1 MTDCMIVD
9 DSSVIR
15 KLVRGILE
23 PLKFS
28 CTDAEN
34 GKIALDACLKKM
46 PQLIMLDW
54 NMPVM
59 DGMEFLRQLRA
70 APGGKAPVIIFCTTD
85 GSRER
90 IEAAMT
96 AGATDFIMKPF
107 DEETVIGKL
116 SHNGILEA

>member
-1 MTDCMIVD
+1 MKDCMIVD

-23 PLKFS
+23 PLKFN

-34 GKIALDACLKKM
+34 GKIALDSCLQKM
-46 PQLIMLDW
+46 PELIMLDW

-59 DGMEFLRQLRA
+59 DGMEFLHKLRA
-70 APGGKAPVIIFCTTD
+70 APGGDKPVIIFCTTD
-85 GSRER
+85 GSKER
-90 IEAAMT
+90 IEAAMG

-116 SHNGILEA
+116 SHNGILKS